1 MSEFHYTAE
10 KNVQVV
16 VSLLK
21 AYGIK
26 RIVASP
32 GATNVTFV
40 VSVQFDPFFDVYS
53 CVDERSA
60 AYMACGIADETGEP
74 VALSCTGATSSR
86 NYMPGLTEAYYR
98 KLPVLAITSSQEGCR
113 LGHLIPQVTDRT
125 TPPSDVVLKSFQIGL
140 VKDDVDFW
148 DCTIKANAAMSQ
160 LSRRGGGPVHI
171 NLETRQSRDYFVKS
185 LPIVKKID
193 HYSSHE
199 KFPTMAA
206 KKIAIFIGSHRVMSN
221 DEQNAIDT
229 FCEARDAVVLCDQTS
244 GYHGRYKI
252 LSALILGQK
261 NLKNESDYRNFDLV
275 IHIGEISGDYF
286 SHFKA
291 KEVWRVN
298 EDGEIRDTFHSVS
311 KVFEVREI
319 DFFSYYANGCSAQP
333 TNLYTSFKECYDRL
347 VAQMPELPFSN
358 AYIAKVLAPKIPAN
372 SYLHLG
378 ILNHLRSWNLF
389 EVNNDV
395 ICRCNV
401 GGFGIDGVMS
411 TVVGGA
417 IVNKDKLHFCILG
430 DLSFFYDMNSIGN
443 HHIGNNLRILLIN
456 NGRGIEFHTSGHV
469 GDVLHEETDKYIA
482 AAGHFGCKSEKLVKH
497 FAEDLGFTYI
507 SAKNKEEFDTT
518 MAQFVA
524 PTGDK
529 SIIFEVFTSTADEH
543 EATKMITR
551 VDGEPAMGLKSIA
564 KSILPDSAIN
574 TLKSILKK

>member
-10 KNVQVV
+10 KNVQIVV
-16 VSLLK
+16 ALLK
-21 AYGIK
+21 RYGIK

-40 VSVQFDPFFDVYS
+40 VSVQFDPFFEVYS

-98 KLPVLAITSSQEGCR
+98 KLPVLAITSSQMGCR
-113 LGHLIPQVTDRT
+113 IGHLIPQVTDRS
-125 TPPSDVVLKSFQIGL
+125 TPPSDVVLKSFQLRL
-140 VKDDVDFW
+140 VKDETDIW
-148 DCTIKANAAMSQ
+148 DCTVKANGALSL

-171 NLETRQSRDYFVKS
+171 NLETCQSRDYFVRS
-185 LPIVKKID
+185 LPDVKKIEHFSPYD
-193 HYSSHE
+193 VL
-199 KFPTMAA
+199 PDMTA
-206 KKIAIFIGSHRVMSN
+206 KKIAIFVGSHKVMSKS
-221 DEQNAIDT
+221 EQDAIDS
-229 FCEARDAVVLCDQTS
+229 FCEAFNAVVLCDQTS
-244 GYHGRYKI
+244 GYYGKYKI

-275 IHIGEISGDYF
+275 VHIGEISGDYF
-286 SHFKA
+286 SRFKA
-291 KEVWRVN
+291 KEVWRVS

-311 KVFEVREI
+311 KVFEIRET
-319 DFFSYYANGCSAQP
+319 DFFSRYVEGRTPMP
-333 TNLYTSFKECYDRL
+333 TSLYSSFKKCHERL
-347 VAQMPELPFSN
+347 VAQMSELPFSN
-358 AYIAKVLAPKIPAN
+358 AYIAKSLSNKIPSD

-389 EVNNDV
+389 ETNKDV

-411 TVVGGA
+411 TVVGA
-417 IVNKDKLHFCILG
+417 AVVNRNKLHFCILG

-456 NGRGIEFHTSGHV
+456 NGRGVEFRTSGHV
-469 GDVLHEETDKYIA
+469 GDILHDETDKYIA
-482 AAGHFGCKSEKLVKH
+482 AAGHFGCKSEKLVRH
-497 FAEDLGFTYI
+497 FAEDLGFCYI
-507 SAKNKEEFDTT
+507 SAKNKQEFEN
-518 MAQFVA
+518 AVSQFVA
-524 PTGDK
+524 PAGDK
-529 SIIFEVFTSTADEH
+529 SIIFEVFTNTIDEH

-551 VDGEPAMGLKSIA
+551 VDGEPAVDIKSIA
-564 KSILPDSAIN
+564 KSILPDSAVS
-574 TLKSILKK
+574 TLKSFLRK

>member
-26 RIVASP
+26 RVVASP

-40 VSVQFDPFFDVYS
+40 VSVQFDPFFEVYS

-113 LGHLIPQVTDRT
+113 LGHLTPQVTDRT

-148 DCTIKANAAMSQ
+148 DRTIKANAAMSL

-185 LPIVKKID
+185 LPAVKKID
-193 HYSSHE
+193 HYSSHDE
-199 KFPTMAA
+199 FPAMVA

-229 FCEARDAVVLCDQTS
+229 FCEAHNAVVLCDQTS
-244 GYHGRYKI
+244 GYHGKYKI

-261 NLKNESDYRNFDLV
+261 NLKDESDYRDFDLV

-286 SHFKA
+286 SHFNA
-291 KEVWRVN
+291 KEVWRVS

-311 KVFEVREI
+311 KVFEVNEI
-319 DFFSYYANGCSAQP
+319 DFFSRYANGCSAQP
-333 TNLYTSFKECYDRL
+333 TTLYTSFKECHNRL

-358 AYIAKVLAPKIPAN
+358 AYIAKTLAPQIPAN

-417 IVNKDKLHFCILG
+417 IVKKDKLHFCILG

-443 HHIGNNLRILLIN
+443 HHIGNNLRILLVN
-456 NGRGIEFHTSGHV
+456 NGRGVEIHTSGHV

-497 FAEDLGFTYI
+497 FAEDLGFSYI
-507 SAKNKEEFDTT
+507 SAKSKEEFDATV
-518 MAQFVA
+518 AQFVA
-524 PTGDK
+524 PSGDK
-529 SIIFEVFTSTADEH
+529 SIIFEVFTSTADER